1 MFFIDH
7 VDREIL
13 HLLVHLEA
21 KMTISWLRL
30 FTFCGLTM
38 FCLLLGISDND
49 ASSSTNSASSLL

>member
-49 ASSSTNSASSLL
+49 ASSSTSTSSLL